1 MKRRIGMLLIFAL
14 ILLSQIWILW
24 IIAGTWGQEWLDGL
38 FSVNLD
44 SSQLKDFLFMALY
57 FPPMA
62 LLGRHLSGVKNRTF
76 MIHRIDVRRIILTNS
91 LIHFVLI
98 TLNFLILGGVLLI
111 FGRPI
116 PENLI
121 AMILATLTIVT
132 VSETIFL
139 LVREPRYLLVQ
150 FAVFVI
156 SYYLSSFNILTIYP
170 IEGHSG
176 ITLIL
181 IPMAILLIALMGQRT
196 LLRQIDYVRSDY

>member
-1 MKRRIGMLLIFAL
+1 
-14 ILLSQIWILW
+14 
-24 IIAGTWGQEWLDGL
+24 
-38 FSVNLD
+38 
-44 SSQLKDFLFMALY
+44 
-57 FPPMA
+57 MA